1 MVQILIDSEGDLF
14 IPEVEEGISW
24 QTDRFGTPGTLKFSI
39 PKENIG
45 RFEEGDHVALQI
57 DGQGIFYGFV
67 FTKKSGGKSD
77 MVEVTAY
84 DQLRYF
90 KNKDTYVYEDKTAGD
105 LIRMLAA
112 DFQLQ
117 AGEIEDTGFRIAS
130 RVEDNS
136 TLFDIVQNA
145 LNFLVEPSSGEE
157 YSYTSSIDSGT
168 YNKVK
173 LSCENGEAG
182 VREIYIAQDSSRM
195 NKWGVLQYYDTV
207 QEGENGAAKADALL
221 SLYNQPTRNLTFSNL
236 FGDVNVRAGS
246 LIVVKM
252 NLGDMHLENLM
263 LVEKC
268 KHVFQKDVHY
278 MDLTVRGGE
287 FVA

>member
-24 QTDRFGTPGTLKFSI
+24 QTDRLGTPGTLKFSI

-105 LIRMLAA
+105 LDAGGRFPAA
-112 DFQLQ
+112 GRRDR
-117 AGEIEDTGFRIAS
+117 GYGF
-130 RVEDNS
+130 
-136 TLFDIVQNA
+136 
-145 LNFLVEPSSGEE
+145 
-157 YSYTSSIDSGT
+157 
-168 YNKVK
+168 
-173 LSCENGEAG
+173 
-182 VREIYIAQDSSRM
+182 
-195 NKWGVLQYYDTV
+195 
-207 QEGENGAAKADALL
+207 
-221 SLYNQPTRNLTFSNL
+221 
-236 FGDVNVRAGS
+236 
-246 LIVVKM
+246 
-252 NLGDMHLENLM
+252 
-263 LVEKC
+263 
-268 KHVFQKDVHY
+268 
-278 MDLTVRGGE
+278 
-287 FVA
+287 